1 MSGNIDPSPE
11 RASLQSRFT
20 PHGICF
26 GCGPANDRG
35 LRIASVPTS
44 DDADAEVI
52 ATWTPEAHH
61 QAFPGVLNGGIIGAL
76 LDCHGN
82 WTAAWYLMK
91 SRGLGRTPVTVTMD
105 FHVKLKRPTPVDGP
119 LHLTARVVDVDG
131 DRVTVEATV
140 EAGGKITATM
150 TGRFVAV
157 DETHPAA
164 VGSRGD
170 LRP

>member
-1 MSGNIDPSPE
+1 M
-11 RASLQSRFT
+11 QSRFT
-20 PHGICF
+20 PDGICF

-44 DDADAEVI
+44 DDADAEVV
-52 ATWTPEAHH
+52 ATWTPESHH

-82 WTAAWYLMK
+82 WTAAWHLK
-91 SRGLGRTPVTVTMD
+91 QSRGLDRTPVTVTMD
-105 FHVKLKRPTPVDGP
+105 FHVKLRRPTPVDGP
-119 LHLTARVVDVDG
+119 LRLTARAVSREG
-131 DRVTVEATV
+131 DRVTVEAAL
-140 EAGGKITATM
+140 EATIAGVTKTTATM

-157 DETHPAA
+157 DDTHPAA

-170 LRP
+170 RQP